1 MREFTRAKNKHD
13 SKELLAF
20 TFKGMKRIIRKSL
33 QLRDCED
40 KQRAKLTSFTKRAFL
55 RDSHEL
61 LFARKGGRYWLL
73 GQPKQKTHVFKSSN
87 FKHEVLIVQHY
98 FIYH

>member
-33 QLRDCED
+33 RLRDCED

-55 RDSHEL
+55 RDWREM
-61 LFARKGGRYWLL
+61 AK
-73 GQPKQKTHVFKSSN
+73 
-87 FKHEVLIVQHY
+87 KHKALRECE
-98 FIYH
+98 